1 MLRAVGLIFD
11 VLLPTGE
18 MVADAS
24 GIVAWQGLLPVGGD
38 YKIDVQADESAR
50 VYTLDSSDLRDAR
63 CARAIDKT
71 ELTKQN
77 YRSVSEVGGVVSNGD
92 RYR

>member
-1 MLRAVGLIFD
+1 VVNAREGQILSAEIVDAQGGRVDFD

-38 YKIDVQADESAR
+38 YKIDVQADESAEF
-50 VYTLDSSDLRDAR
+50 TLSIQATSEMPDA
-63 CARAIDKT
+63 
-71 ELTKQN
+71 LGQ
-77 YRSVSEVGGVVSNGD
+77 
-92 RYR
+92 